1 MVEGVEASNGPDS
14 LGDGLRARRGTSTSS
29 FGASRREGHD
39 ASGFYERFTAPEV
52 STDENLADAD
62 LVAGIRDQMYV
73 GDSRSMS
80 QIPDNSVAL
89 VVTSPPYFAGKAY
102 ETALGE
108 GHIPADYLE
117 YLTMLTAVLRECR
130 RVLEPGGRMV
140 VNVANLGRKPFR
152 SLASDVTSIIQDDL
166 QMLLRGEIIWLKQR
180 GSSGSCAWGSF
191 RSATN
196 PVLRDTTER
205 LIVASKGR
213 FDRALSVKKRA
224 KSERPS
230 HSTISVDEF
239 MEATLDVWEIQPESA
254 TRVNHPAPFPVALV
268 ERCIQ
273 LYSFEG
279 DLILD
284 PFMGSGTSAVAAIRS
299 GRHYV
304 GFDADATYVTQARE
318 RVLAEASGAF
328 ENEMHK
334 EERSIREVVTD
345 LLESAGFGDID
356 WQVRLVSGLE
366 ISGRA
371 HRTSGESILFDLVGG
386 LTTGRSGLAR
396 GDLLWRT
403 IGRAAVIE
411 NLGHDE
417 PFVVFTAGEP
427 ERASG
432 GAALEAVVG
441 SGRPIDAVINVRNVE
456 TALQKLNAV
465 LPLQS

>member
-1 MVEGVEASNGPDS
+1 MVEGVEEPNTRASS
-14 LGDGLRARRGTSTSS
+14 GDGQRQRRATTTSA
-29 FGASRREGHD
+29 FGASRREAHD
-39 ASGFYERFTAPEV
+39 ASDFYARFTAPEI
-52 STDENLADAD
+52 SADDEIADPS
-62 LVAGIRDQMYV
+62 LVVPHLDRIYV
-73 GDSRSMS
+73 GDSRSMA
-80 QIPDNSVAL
+80 QLPDNSVAL

-117 YLTMLTAVLRECR
+117 YLAMLTEVLRECR
-130 RVLEPGGRMV
+130 RVLEPGGRLV

-166 QMLLRGEIIWLKQR
+166 HMLLRGEIVWLKQR

-213 FDRALSVKKRA
+213 FDRALSVKKREKA
-224 KSERPS
+224 NQPS

-273 LYSFEG
+273 LYSFAG
-279 DLILD
+279 DVVLD
-284 PFMGSGTSAVAAIRS
+284 PFMGSGTTAVAAVRS

-304 GFDADATYVTQARE
+304 GFDADETYVARARE
-318 RVLAEASGAF
+318 RVASEVAA
-328 ENEMHK
+328 K
-334 EERSIREVVTD
+334 VLDVVPVEERSIRDVVAE
-345 LLESAGFGDID
+345 LLERAGFTEVE
-356 WQVRLVSGLE
+356 WQVRLMSGME

-371 HRTSGESILFDLVGG
+371 RRATGESMLFEVVGG

-396 GDLLWRT
+396 GDLLWRA
-403 IGRAAVIE
+403 IGRAAVVASV
-411 NLGHDE
+411 GQGE

-432 GAALEAVVG
+432 GAALEAVLG
-441 SGRPIDAVINVRNVE
+441 PDRPITAVINV
-456 TALQKLNAV
+456 TSPDSALEKLTGMH
-465 LPLQS
+465 PLSP

>member
-1 MVEGVEASNGPDS
+1 MVADAAEPPSR
-14 LGDGLRARRGTSTSS
+14 GDDTGRHRRGTSTSA
-29 FGASRREGHD
+29 FGASRREAHD
-39 ASGFYERFTAPEV
+39 ASGFYARFAAPHV
-52 STDENLADAD
+52 SDDETLADPEA
-62 LVAGIRDQMYV
+62 VAAVRDRLFL
-73 GDSRSMS
+73 GDSRSMA

-102 ETALGE
+102 ETALGQ

-117 YLTMLTAVLRECR
+117 YLTMVTEVLRECR

-152 SLASDVTSIIQDDL
+152 SLAGDVTMILQDEL
-166 QMLLRGEIIWLKQR
+166 HLLLRGEIVWWKQR

-191 RSATN
+191 RSAAN

-213 FDRALSVKKRA
+213 FDRALSVKKRLKA
-224 KSERPS
+224 GLPS
-230 HSTISVDEF
+230 HSTMSVDEF
-239 MEATLDVWEIQPESA
+239 MEATLDVWEFQPESA

-279 DLILD
+279 DLVLD
-284 PFMGSGTSAVAAIRS
+284 PFMGSGTTAVAARRL
-299 GRHYV
+299 GRHFV
-304 GFDADATYVTQARE
+304 GFDADPVYVEQAVARIERE
-318 RVLAEASGAF
+318 TPTVSCS
-328 ENEMHK
+328 
-334 EERSIREVVTD
+334 EERSLRDVAQEVLVRC
-345 LLESAGFGDID
+345 GYVDIE
-356 WQVRLVSGLE
+356 WQVRPVPGLE

-371 HRTSGESILFDLVGG
+371 RRTDGDSIVFDLVGG
-386 LTTGRSGLAR
+386 LTTGRAGLAK

-411 NLGHDE
+411 AMELGE
-417 PFVVFTAGEP
+417 PFVVFSAGLP

-432 GAALEAVVG
+432 GAALTTVVG
-441 SGRPIDAVINVRNVE
+441 PGRPIAAVLDVLDPADAVRRLSAIDHGE
-456 TALQKLNAV
+456 
-465 LPLQS
+465 

>member
-1 MVEGVEASNGPDS
+1 MVEGVEESNAQVS
-14 LGDGLRARRGTSTSS
+14 SGDGPRMRRGTATSA

-39 ASGFYERFTAPEV
+39 ASGFYARFTAPEI
-52 STDENLADAD
+52 SADEELADP
-62 LVAGIRDQMYV
+62 DQIAEHLDRIFV
-73 GDSRSMS
+73 GDSRSMA
-80 QIPDNSVAL
+80 QVPDNSVAL

-117 YLTMLTAVLRECR
+117 YLAMLTDVLRECR
-130 RVLEPGGRMV
+130 RVLEPGGRLV
-140 VNVANLGRKPFR
+140 INVANLGRKPFR
-152 SLASDVTSIIQDDL
+152 SLASDVTAIIQDDL
-166 QMLLRGEIIWLKQR
+166 QMLLRGEIVWLKQR

-224 KSERPS
+224 KVNRPS
-230 HSTISVDEF
+230 RSTISVDEF
-239 MEATLDVWEIQPESA
+239 MEATLDVWEIPPESA

-268 ERCIQ
+268 ERCLQ

-279 DLILD
+279 DVILD
-284 PFMGSGTSAVAAIRS
+284 PFMGSGTTAVAAVRS

-304 GFDADATYVTQARE
+304 GFDADETYVAQACQ
-318 RVLAEASGAF
+318 RVQIEVAALLEQETPA
-328 ENEMHK
+328 
-334 EERSIREVVTD
+334 EERSIRDVAAEI
-345 LLESAGFGDID
+345 LAQAGFSDID
-356 WQVRLVSGLE
+356 WQVRPVTGLE

-371 HRTSGESILFDLVGG
+371 RRASGESILFDVVGG
-386 LTTGRSGLAR
+386 LTTGRAGLAR

-411 NLGHDE
+411 SLELSE
-417 PFVVFTAGEP
+417 PFVVITAGEP

-432 GAALEAVVG
+432 GAVLDTVVG
-441 SGRPIDAVINVRNVE
+441 PGRPIAMVINVLSGADAIQKL
-456 TALQKLNAV
+456 TALT
-465 LPLQS
+465 S

>member
-1 MVEGVEASNGPDS
+1 MVEGVEEPNTRASS
-14 LGDGLRARRGTSTSS
+14 GDGHRVRRGTATSA
-29 FGASRREGHD
+29 FGASRREAHD
-39 ASGFYERFTAPEV
+39 ASGFYARFTAP
-52 STDENLADAD
+52 SISGDDEMADPAAIAPHLD
-62 LVAGIRDQMYV
+62 HIYV

-80 QIPDNSVAL
+80 QVPDNSVAL

-108 GHIPADYLE
+108 GHIPADYLA
-117 YLTMLTAVLRECR
+117 YLDMLTEVLRECR
-130 RVLEPGGRMV
+130 RVLEPGGRLV

-166 QMLLRGEIIWLKQR
+166 QMLLRGEIVWLKQR

-224 KSERPS
+224 KSDRPS
-230 HSTISVDEF
+230 RSTISVDEF

-273 LYSFEG
+273 LYSFAG
-279 DLILD
+279 DVVLD
-284 PFMGSGTSAVAAIRS
+284 PFMGSGTTAVAALRS
-299 GRHYV
+299 GRHFI
-304 GFDADATYVTQARE
+304 GFDADENYVAQARE
-318 RVLAEASGAF
+318 RVGREAAALSSDASF
-328 ENEMHK
+328 P
-334 EERSIREVVTD
+334 EERSMRDVVVE
-345 LLESAGFGDID
+345 LLERAGFTELE
-356 WQVRLVSGLE
+356 WQVRPVPGME

-371 HRTSGESILFDLVGG
+371 RRVTGESMLFDIVGG
-386 LTTGRSGLAR
+386 LTTGRAGLAR

-403 IGRAAVIE
+403 IGRAAVVASV
-411 NLGHDE
+411 GPGE
-417 PFVVFTAGEP
+417 PLVIFTAGEP

-441 SGRPIDAVINVRNVE
+441 PDRPIAAIVNVTVGD
-456 TALQKLNAV
+456 TALEKLSGV
-465 LPLQS
+465 HSRMR